1 MRQVS
6 PPACSR
12 RRRIWGQ
19 GDFRRKRSD
28 HSKMAMEGGVKEVFE
43 AEGVEVVEGFDAVE
57 VGVVDLGRFGVGSVD
72 VD

>member
-1 MRQVS
+1 M
-6 PPACSR
+6 
-12 RRRIWGQ
+12 RRIAWRRTRR
-19 GDFRRKRSD
+19 GD
-28 HSKMAMEGGVKEVFE
+28 AAGVAAGVFE

>member
-1 MRQVS
+1 
-6 PPACSR
+6 
-12 RRRIWGQ
+12 
-19 GDFRRKRSD
+19 
-28 HSKMAMEGGVKEVFE
+28 MAMEGGVKEVFE